1 MEKDTPIKIITL
13 YFIAKIVFGIVGIA
27 LFLTHIMWPSQ
38 LMVLFGD
45 LSVYRASVIYIGM
58 FIVFYAAIVYGLS
71 MRHPLSR
78 VGAIAILVID
88 FFIFPVG
95 TIVASAM
102 IIYLITPYASEY
114 FKPIAPKYLPF
125 RAIGTAVVIVSIAG
139 FLVTTGLLAGFGE
152 AVGGYPASTMTIS
165 AKIQEVEET
174 GEVDV
179 IVELTGSM
187 TQAISQQSVVVQK
200 IGILGGEVTDRVFRT
215 VNALRVTIDA
225 SQLQPLAVDPNVE
238 RITPV
243 ETYVYPVDWD
253 RQTIIPQLENS
264 NAILDV
270 DKLWDMGY
278 TGDDIVVAVVDT
290 GINEDMKWLQRDG
303 ESVVIDSYEIYD
315 DWVHWHGTSCASCI
329 ASQNPEYLGMAP
341 DADLL
346 DVEVFQRTP
355 EGPGA
360 TNWDIIKG
368 WEWVANWKARTGRFV
383 ICTNSFGGARERT
396 GCGGWNNPC
405 IMCRAA
411 DNMVIAHN
419 IPMVIA
425 SGNHHDPLWPG
436 ESYFVNCPGQARYTL
451 TVGATD
457 DNNIIAE
464 FSNYGPTSD
473 GNRKPD
479 VVAPGV
485 YIHTFDDY
493 GNLIT
498 VSGTSFSCPLTAG
511 VMACISEGNTGYDA
525 VQYEDVIRDSAVDLG
540 VAGFDYNYGYGLVDG
555 DGALNALG
563 GETPRG
569 SYTYIF
575 GILPFVGVGIATY
588 PEWGKKRRGIFP

>member
-1 MEKDTPIKIITL
+1 MEKDVPIKIITL
-13 YFIAKIVFGIVGIA
+13 YFLAKIVFGIIGIA
-27 LFLTHIMWPSQ
+27 LFLTHLSWPSQ
-38 LMVLFGD
+38 IAVLFGD
-45 LSVYRASVIYIGM
+45 LAVYRASVFYVGM

-71 MRHPLSR
+71 MQHPLSR
-78 VGAIAILVID
+78 VGTIAILVVD

-102 IIYLITPYASEY
+102 IIYLLTPYASEY

-125 RAIGTAVVIVSIAG
+125 RAIGMVVVTVSLVG

-152 AVGGYPASTMTIS
+152 AVGGYPTSAMTVS
-165 AKIQEVEET
+165 AKIQDVEET

-187 TQAISQQSVVVQK
+187 AQAVSQQNVVMQK
-200 IGILGGEVTDRVFRT
+200 ISILGGEVTDRVFRT
-215 VNALRVTIDA
+215 VNAVRVTIDA
-225 SQLQPLAVDPNVE
+225 SQLQTLAADPNVE
-238 RITPV
+238 RIIPV
-243 ETYVYPVDWD
+243 EIYVFPVDWD
-253 RQTIIPQLENS
+253 RQVILPQLENS
-264 NAILDV
+264 NVILGV

-290 GINEDMKWLQRDG
+290 GINEDMEWLQRDG
-303 ESVVIDSYEIYD
+303 SSVVIDSYELYG

-346 DVEVFQRTP
+346 DVEVFQSTQ
-355 EGPGA
+355 GGVGA
-360 TNWDIIKG
+360 SNWDILDG
-368 WEWVANWKARTGRFV
+368 WEWVANWKTRTGRFV
-383 ICTNSFGGARERT
+383 ICTNSFGAPPQYT
-396 GCGGWNNPC
+396 GCGGWRRPC
-405 IMCRAA
+405 IMCEAA
-411 DNMVIAHN
+411 NNMVIVHN

-425 SGNHHDPLWPG
+425 AGNHYPG
-436 ESYFVNCPGQARYTL
+436 ENPRVNCPGQARYAL

-457 DNNIIAE
+457 DNNVLAS
-464 FSNYGPTSD
+464 FSNTGPTTD

-485 YIHTFDDY
+485 AIHTFDEH

-498 VSGTSFSCPLTAG
+498 VSGTSFSAPLTAG
-511 VMACISEGNTGYDA
+511 VMACIVEGNTGYDGI
-525 VQYEDVIRDSAVDLG
+525 QYEDVIRDSAVDLG
-540 VAGFDYNYGYGLVDG
+540 VTGFDYSYGYGLVDG
-555 DGALNALG
+555 EGALNALG
-563 GETPRG
+563 SETPRG
-569 SYTYIF
+569 SYSYIF

-588 PEWGKKRRGIFP
+588 PEWGKKRRG